1 MAINF
6 VAADGME
13 GRGQERWGPCIDP
26 PLLEDRTEALGGD
39 NEGVVGAALGAMKA
53 VFNWGWGGSIF
64 RLTGTGPIDAFL
76 PVLMFS
82 LLLGLS
88 MDYEVY
94 LSSRIR

>member
-1 MAINF
+1 
-6 VAADGME
+6 
-13 GRGQERWGPCIDP
+13 
-26 PLLEDRTEALGGD
+26 
-39 NEGVVGAALGAMKA
+39 MKA